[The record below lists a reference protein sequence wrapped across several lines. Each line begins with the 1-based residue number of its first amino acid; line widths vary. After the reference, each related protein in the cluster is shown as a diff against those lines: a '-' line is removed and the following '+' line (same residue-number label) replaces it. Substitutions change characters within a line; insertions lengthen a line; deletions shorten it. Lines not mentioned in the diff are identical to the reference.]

1 MVKNIRCASIRMK
14 SSSLALVLGFF
25 LLFSFSAWG
34 LSRETTTRFDSS
46 TSTAYTVVS
55 PVDVIPVSVTVKKPL
70 KEIQATYT
78 VVESSR
84 QRQRE
89 NYDTLRSRLLN
100 APASEK
106 ELLLAQ
112 LSQQRQRVLLSTLN
126 SLTVLYQRTDY
137 VLVQFDE
144 TLLRLRSKYLS
155 LKDKSSIP
163 DFSSRMRTLESTQSS
178 LQNKSA
184 QLSAR
189 LASAPTSVSLG
200 DDVVSLKNDLSSF
213 IQETKSFVK
222 DYRSLAREVIEAN

>member
-1 MVKNIRCASIRMK
+1 MK
-14 SSSLALVLGFF
+14 SSSFILILGFF
-25 LLFSFSAWG
+25 FLFSFSAWG
-34 LSRETTTRFDSS
+34 FSTENTTRFDSS
-46 TSTAYTVVS
+46 VPVTYTVVS
-55 PVDVIPVSVTVKKPL
+55 PVDVIPVSIAVKKPL

-78 VVESSR
+78 VAESSR

-89 NYDTLRSRLLN
+89 NYDSLRARLLN

-137 VLVQFDE
+137 VLAQFDE

-155 LKDKSSIP
+155 LKDKSSVP
-163 DFSSRMRTLESTQSS
+163 DFSSRMRALESTQSS
-178 LQNKSA
+178 LQNKSV
-184 QLSAR
+184 QLSVR

-200 DDVVSLKNDLSSF
+200 GEVVSLKNDLSSF
-213 IQETKSFVK
+213 IQETKSFVN